1 MPAQQRV
8 LTADEK
14 RQAAETAFMRV
25 DVNGNGQAD
34 CLEFYQALMIL
45 RPDLA
50 CTSTRRHPA
59 LNPIRRLSAGGAWP
73 PRAAHTCVPPA
84 TCHHTSAAPTQREL
98 ERLPPHRLT
107 HPALP
112 PCPFVLCGPD
122 DDAMVV
128 FSIIDANGN
137 GNVSKQEFVDH
148 YMANY

>member
-14 RQAAETAFMRV
+14 KQAAETAFMRV
-25 DVNGNGQAD
+25 DVNGNDQAD

-50 CTSTRRHPA
+50 Y
-59 LNPIRRLSAGGAWP
+59 
-73 PRAAHTCVPPA
+73 
-84 TCHHTSAAPTQREL
+84 
-98 ERLPPHRLT
+98 
-107 HPALP
+107 
-112 PCPFVLCGPD
+112 

-137 GNVSKQEFVDH
+137 GNVSKQEFVNH

>member
-50 CTSTRRHPA
+50 Y
-59 LNPIRRLSAGGAWP
+59 
-73 PRAAHTCVPPA
+73 
-84 TCHHTSAAPTQREL
+84 
-98 ERLPPHRLT
+98 
-107 HPALP
+107 
-112 PCPFVLCGPD
+112 